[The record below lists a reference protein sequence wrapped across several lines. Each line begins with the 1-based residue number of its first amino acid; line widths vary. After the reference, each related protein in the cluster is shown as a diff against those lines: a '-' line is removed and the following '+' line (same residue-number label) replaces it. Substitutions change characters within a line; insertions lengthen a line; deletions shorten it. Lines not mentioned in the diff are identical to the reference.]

1 MAVVDAEVDEQAL
14 VRSLK
19 VLRKLIEEEHALEI
33 ERAACVPPLAFETAT
48 PTAAGT
54 SRTYLFRV
62 GGQPSQAGLAGAALK
77 VGDGVDVVL
86 PDGHGPYACG
96 IVSALNPPGVVV
108 DFSRPVE
115 PGAIPPQGSLRVRV
129 DDNQR
134 MIRLQAIERVVRQR
148 HALRWIGAVLTEAD
162 VAPLADAA
170 WDPPSDLGLTDGQ
183 RRALA
188 GAARSRD
195 LFLIQGPPG
204 TGKTTVIAA
213 FVRYFAGQRG
223 ARVLLSSKG
232 HRAIDNVLDRLGPS
246 DLHVLRLGQPGK
258 VTGAGQDVLLA
269 DVLAQAE
276 QDVPQRH
283 LAART
288 GLEDGL
294 RSLIILEQIV
304 TELDSLN
311 RRVDECEGAIAQ
323 RVAEIE
329 AGLASGL
336 GAIHHQ
342 RLRAVHRS
350 EIERAPIADGVG
362 ERRLPAP
369 KPVLNPVQRLVHRLR
384 RSFALPSTGQD
395 REELY
400 PVAENRVAERR
411 RRQLGRED
419 LVGMR
424 AHVAELRAD
433 HHALTTRTES
443 TLSNA
448 AVSVSGIRLPVLSIQ
463 TADET
468 RATLTTV
475 RRVRGQAEAALHAL
489 RAWGVLLEQPGAVA
503 DVLVETADVI
513 AATAV
518 GVNSGRDGAR
528 TAELEFDVAV
538 VDEAG
543 QAQLTDLIVP
553 LSRARTIILVGDHQQ
568 LPPYLDDD
576 LLRRCKEKGVDTAWL
591 EKSVFEHLWDRL
603 PESHRTHLDVQFR
616 MPEVIASFLD
626 RVFYQGDLTSAAAKQ
641 GGGPV
646 CSLFRSA
653 VVLVDTSAAADRR
666 ETAQSPGFLNR
677 CEARLVAEIAARLPS
692 QYRTGE
698 GLGVIAPY
706 SAQVTTARQAVADA
720 LGLAGRDPWLVDN
733 IATVDSFQGQE
744 RDVIL
749 VSLTRSNAEG
759 AVGFLCDLR
768 RLNVTLSRA
777 REQLVII
784 GDLSTH
790 GAPGGGQQ
798 RQAFARFMRDL
809 ADHVGQHGEL
819 LHIEELRRRLEVD

>member
-1 MAVVDAEVDEQAL
+1 
-14 VRSLK
+14 
-19 VLRKLIEEEHALEI
+19 
-33 ERAACVPPLAFETAT
+33 
-48 PTAAGT
+48 
-54 SRTYLFRV
+54 
-62 GGQPSQAGLAGAALK
+62 
-77 VGDGVDVVL
+77 
-86 PDGHGPYACG
+86 
-96 IVSALNPPGVVV
+96 
-108 DFSRPVE
+108 
-115 PGAIPPQGSLRVRV
+115 
-129 DDNQR
+129 
-134 MIRLQAIERVVRQR
+134 
-148 HALRWIGAVLTEAD
+148 
-162 VAPLADAA
+162 
-170 WDPPSDLGLTDGQ
+170 
-183 RRALA
+183 
-188 GAARSRD
+188 
-195 LFLIQGPPG
+195 
-204 TGKTTVIAA
+204 
-213 FVRYFAGQRG
+213 
-223 ARVLLSSKG
+223 
-232 HRAIDNVLDRLGPS
+232 
-246 DLHVLRLGQPGK
+246 VLRLGQPGK

-283 LAART
+283 LAARI

-294 RSLIILEQIV
+294 RSLTILEQILA
-304 TELDSLN
+304 ELDSLN
-311 RRVDECEGAIAQ
+311 RRIDECEGAIAQ

-336 GAIHHQ
+336 GAIHHK
-342 RLRAVHRS
+342 RLRVVHRS
-350 EIERAPIADGVG
+350 EIERAPIADDVS
-362 ERRLPAP
+362 ERRLPAL
-369 KPVLNPVQRLVHRLR
+369 KQVLNPMHRLVHRLR
-384 RSFALPSTGQD
+384 QSFTLPSAGQD

-400 PVAENRVAERR
+400 RGAENRVAERR

-419 LVGMR
+419 LVAMR
-424 AHVAELRAD
+424 EHVAELRAD
-433 HHALTTRTES
+433 HHGVTTRTEP
-443 TLSNA
+443 TLSSA
-448 AVSVSGIRLPVLSIQ
+448 AVSVSGIRLPVLSVV

-468 RATLTTV
+468 RASLTTV
-475 RRVRGQAEAALHAL
+475 RRVRGQAEAALHEL
-489 RAWGVLLEQPGAVA
+489 RAWGMLLEQPGAAA
-503 DVLVETADVI
+503 DVLIETADVI

-528 TAELEFDVAV
+528 TAELEFDVAI

-576 LLRRCKEKGVDTAWL
+576 LLRRCKEKGIDTAWL

-616 MPEVIASFLD
+616 MPEVIAGFLG
-626 RVFYQGDLTSAAAKQ
+626 RVFYHGDLTSAAAKQ

-646 CSLFRSA
+646 CSLFQSA
-653 VVLVDTSAAADRR
+653 VVLVDTSDAADRS
-666 ETAQSPGFLNR
+666 ETALSPGFLNR
-677 CEARLVAEIAARLPS
+677 CEARLVAEIVARLPS
-692 QYRTGE
+692 RYRTGE
-698 GLGVIAPY
+698 GLGVIAPS

-759 AVGFLCDLR
+759 AVGFLCDLK

-790 GAPGGGQQ
+790 GAAGGGQQ

-809 ADHVGQHGEL
+809 ADHVGRHGEL
-819 LHIEELRRRLEVD
+819 LHIQELRRRLEVD